1 MRPKH
6 SLRETKR
13 LGGCEIKFRG
23 WGVHYCTHIQ
33 LDAFYFLHC
42 TLPWSLLDPLFL
54 HPSHQP
60 TWILPSPPTS
70 IHRVNCWRGFTREF
84 AFGWRTLTPSSC
96 SFFRQLPY
104 FPPCVNC
111 VCEPRN
117 QSVALCLLACR
128 QRPPAWSNWQ
138 RGAGRHVVAPRPM
151 VLARAC
157 LLAGETWWHHL
168 WQVRP
173 CVSGVPVC
181 KNKYVLLYWSIPD
194 TRFSSCVQFWE
205 KFRMCT
211 ESYVF
216 CVHTVL
222 KIPNNCTH
230 HGWGKWGNRNVPNS
244 RVIATRDIV

>member
-1 MRPKH
+1 MWDQV
-6 SLRETKR
+6 SWM
-13 LGGCEIKFRG
+13 GC
-23 WGVHYCTHIQ
+23 
-33 LDAFYFLHC
+33 A
-42 TLPWSLLDPLFL
+42 LLYP
-54 HPSHQP
+54 HP
-60 TWILPSPPTS
+60 TWCILLSTLYTASAFSTPFSS
-70 IHRVNCWRGFTREF
+70 IHPTNPPGYYPRLLRAFIALTADVALLCGQEF

>member
-13 LGGCEIKFRG
+13 LGGCGIKFRG
-23 WGVHYCTHIQ
+23 EGC
-33 LDAFYFLHC
+33 A
-42 TLPWSLLDPLFL
+42 LLYPR
-54 HPSHQP
+54 P
-60 TWILPSPPTS
+60 TWCILLSTLYTASAFSTPFPS
-70 IHRVNCWRGFTREF
+70 IHPTNPPGYYPRLLRAFIALTADVALLCGQEF

-168 WQVRP
+168 WQVEAWDLASVVYP
-173 CVSGVPVC
+173 CVKINMSFYTDSFLTPGFYRVSSFGRNFACALNRMYFVCTLFLKSRIIVHIMAEENGVIGTC
-181 KNKYVLLYWSIPD
+181 L
-194 TRFSSCVQFWE
+194 
-205 KFRMCT
+205 
-211 ESYVF
+211 
-216 CVHTVL
+216 
-222 KIPNNCTH
+222 
-230 HGWGKWGNRNVPNS
+230 
-244 RVIATRDIV
+244 IVV